1 MASTST
7 KCADVSVLTPDYMAL
22 LQSLC
27 AMSKPSVN
35 DVTAIFNE
43 FRRSLDTKKPKSS
56 SRPSKSLSASSR
68 ASKQCSGKSGTLILI
83 TRRCVVYIYFDIT
96 TYMEKLVVW
105 HALKTGAVGVN
116 RLECKLWLLDIPG
129 SMIETERSGFSDALA
144 TMKNLTWLTLTN
156 ILFNYDV
163 ASKIG
168 GYVEETTALTILQFD
183 QVVADDTNAGV
194 FLDHLARNRS
204 VKKLCVNEH
213 LVVARHGQALADAVR
228 NHVTLQEIETEP
240 PPKFELPPPTSRL
253 QTLTFMNC
261 TLVRLQLFN
270 CGLGDEFAM
279 SAAAHLR
286 RDRRLRELSSD
297 GNSFTTEALH
307 HIIGALEVNKT
318 LKLLE
323 VTITEEHPQE
333 GVFIL
338 FDLIC
343 TINAFSRLYI
353 NWTNPRASY
362 FFDSILAAVTPSV
375 SLNLDGREAPDVAE
389 CLTVIARNRH
399 LHTVSLEC
407 ETPAEQ
413 AVVQALADTF
423 ATTKSLKKVPLISFP
438 GRSSLRRACS

>member
-1 MASTST
+1 
-7 KCADVSVLTPDYMAL
+7 
-22 LQSLC
+22 
-27 AMSKPSVN
+27 
-35 DVTAIFNE
+35 
-43 FRRSLDTKKPKSS
+43 
-56 SRPSKSLSASSR
+56 
-68 ASKQCSGKSGTLILI
+68 
-83 TRRCVVYIYFDIT
+83 
-96 TYMEKLVVW
+96 
-105 HALKTGAVGVN
+105 
-116 RLECKLWLLDIPG
+116 
-129 SMIETERSGFSDALA
+129 
-144 TMKNLTWLTLTN
+144 MKNLTWLLLTN

-168 GYVEETTALTILQFD
+168 GYVEEATALTILQFD

-213 LVVARHGQALADAVR
+213 LVVARQGQALADAVR
-228 NHVTLQEIETEP
+228 NHVTLQEI
-240 PPKFELPPPTSRL
+240 
-253 QTLTFMNC
+253 
-261 TLVRLQLFN
+261 
-270 CGLGDEFAM
+270 
-279 SAAAHLR
+279 
-286 RDRRLRELSSD
+286 
-297 GNSFTTEALH
+297 
-307 HIIGALEVNKT
+307 EVNKT

-353 NWTNPRASY
+353 NWTNPRASD
-362 FFDSILAAVTPSV
+362 FFDSILGAVTPSV
-375 SLNLDGREAPDVAE
+375 SLNLDGREASDVAE

-423 ATTKSLKKVPLISFP
+423 ATTKSLKKAFSHERQLA
-438 GRSSLRRACS
+438 R